1 MILTQILLLIL
12 IVSIIFVLYKLY
24 SMNRY
29 QWLKEAFIDRAN
41 SSPGNLKF
49 INIPDEISKLK
60 EELAPLFYLP
70 LASEA
75 RELKT
80 LESLVDDEIRM
91 HSKFFLRTE
100 ISEME
105 EFARSHS
112 SSEPFPASDSLR
124 NAARAWAIAHTNR
137 SRVKELVKQ
146 FKQRLTDAMS
156 GHVLVE
162 DAEKLSR
169 RSPSLSAGWLLV
181 DEDKPK
187 TDELYNQR
195 AENWQADKWLE
206 HLEHLREFSKVEADS

>member
-12 IVSIIFVLYKLY
+12 IVLIIVILHKLY
-24 SMNRY
+24 SMNKY
-29 QWLKEAFIDRAN
+29 HWLKEVFIDSA
-41 SSPGNLKF
+41 SSSHGNLKF
-49 INIPDEISKLK
+49 VNIPDEISKLK

-75 RELKT
+75 RELKK
-80 LESLVDDEIRM
+80 LESLVDDEIRI

-124 NAARAWAIAHTNR
+124 DAVRAWAIAHTNR
-137 SRVKELVKQ
+137 WRVNELVKQ
-146 FKQRLTDAMS
+146 FRQRFMNVMS

-162 DAEKLSR
+162 DAETLSR
-169 RSPSLSAGWLLV
+169 RSPSFSAGWLLV
-181 DEDKPK
+181 DEDKSR
-187 TDELYNQR
+187 TDELYSQR
-195 AENWQADKWLE
+195 AENWQAEKWFE
-206 HLEHLREFSKVEADS
+206 HLEHLREFSKME